1 MANRH
6 MKKHSALL
14 LIRKMQKTIMRHH
27 LTPIKMTVIKKSQIT
42 SVGENVEKRE

>member
-1 MANRH
+1 
-6 MKKHSALL
+6 MKKYSALL

-27 LTPIKMTVIKKSQIT
+27 LPPTKMTIIKKSQTT